1 MLTRLLPGSVAV
13 VAAFTMPEFSV
24 GAGDLVERGGFDDP
38 PEPAFR
44 QSRAKGLVPTGI
56 GQAPVKPQLAGV
68 RYAAVLDLDLDEP
81 ASLAL
86 APIMADLPV
95 SNRPEPETG
104 TFAAISAPVAEAVPP
119 AFVPLPPAP
128 AITPLE
134 AEAGDRAEL
143 MVPASMPVS
152 PAAAAAAVVAAVP
165 VAAPLAV
172 PAAMPPVEI
181 APLLPQAEIA
191 GVAVPPVAVTP
202 LAPSASPAA
211 ADMALVVAPLPA
223 ARQAIPAARIVAP
236 QPPGPTAAATATLVS
251 RPPVAIA
258 SAGPIMTTAAAVA
271 PVMRTPVSAT
281 ADVIKPVAATP
292 VWPTASAPAPEPAKA
307 AAIAVPRPA
316 TPALAAPPAGSKP
329 AMPEIASRLITRVDG
344 KTAGAVDFQ
353 QTAGGLKVRLG
364 SVVEVLADRYDPAQL
379 ARIRNSEAGNRYL
392 SLAEL
397 QAQGV
402 PISYDPIYDEFN
414 VGLTDT
420 RPKAAGKVHI
430 DQISTPYRGMDAIGT
445 PQAPRQR

>member
-1 MLTRLLPGSVAV
+1 
-13 VAAFTMPEFSV
+13 
-24 GAGDLVERGGFDDP
+24 
-38 PEPAFR
+38 
-44 QSRAKGLVPTGI
+44 
-56 GQAPVKPQLAGV
+56 
-68 RYAAVLDLDLDEP
+68 
-81 ASLAL
+81 
-86 APIMADLPV
+86 
-95 SNRPEPETG
+95 
-104 TFAAISAPVAEAVPP
+104 
-119 AFVPLPPAP
+119 
-128 AITPLE
+128 
-134 AEAGDRAEL
+134 
-143 MVPASMPVS
+143 
-152 PAAAAAAVVAAVP
+152 
-165 VAAPLAV
+165 
-172 PAAMPPVEI
+172 
-181 APLLPQAEIA
+181 
-191 GVAVPPVAVTP
+191 
-202 LAPSASPAA
+202 
-211 ADMALVVAPLPA
+211 
-223 ARQAIPAARIVAP
+223 
-236 QPPGPTAAATATLVS
+236 
-251 RPPVAIA
+251 
-258 SAGPIMTTAAAVA
+258 MTTAAAVA

-379 ARIRNSEAGNRYL
+379 ARIRNSDAGNRYL

-402 PISYDPIYDEFN
+402 PLSSDPIYDEFH